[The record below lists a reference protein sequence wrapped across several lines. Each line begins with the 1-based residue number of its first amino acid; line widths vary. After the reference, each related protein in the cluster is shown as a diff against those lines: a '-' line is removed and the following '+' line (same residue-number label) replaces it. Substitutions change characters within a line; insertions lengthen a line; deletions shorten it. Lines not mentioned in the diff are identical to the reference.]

1 MKIVYT
7 HVPTFLTQPHFNLD
21 FMAYR
26 LLIFVNLILSLSII
40 EMFIGQTPWMLS
52 KFSIL
57 SVFTLYVDFLKI
69 YWMATVTYYFKV
81 ISVII

>member
-26 LLIFVNLILSLSII
+26 LLIFVNLILSLGII
-40 EMFIGQTPWMLS
+40 EMFIGQTPWILS
-52 KFSIL
+52 KFSIW
-57 SVFTLYVDFLKI
+57 VFLPSMWIFKKFTEWPLLHIILK
-69 YWMATVTYYFKV
+69 
-81 ISVII
+81 